1 MLRHGCSNRSVRLL
15 LADAVVQPSD
25 ACPALKEQR
34 ALTTVAVAKRK
45 LASTVSGEQSDPG
58 VESLV
63 PRAGDGSRRV
73 EG

>member
-1 MLRHGCSNRSVRLL
+1 MI
-15 LADAVVQPSD
+15 DAAS
-25 ACPALKEQR
+25 A
-34 ALTTVAVAKRK
+34 TVAKRK
-45 LASTVSGEQSDPG
+45 QASTISAEQSDPG